1 MSLNTLKTN
10 NIKKDRKRVGRGMG
24 SGSGK
29 TCGRGH
35 KGQKSRSGGYH
46 KVGFE
51 GGQMPLQRRL
61 PKSGFV
67 SLKNDTARI
76 RLSDLNKIEAKEI
89 NMQVLREAKFIGKNI
104 KKVKIYLSGDFKLK
118 KNLKGIMVTKGVK
131 KVFDELGGKIEE

>member
-10 NIKKDRKRVGRGMG
+10 NIRKNKKRVGRGMG

-46 KVGFE
+46 KVGIE
-51 GGQMPLQRRL
+51 GGQLPLQRRL

-76 RLSDLNKIEAKEI
+76 RLSDLSKIDAKEI

-118 KNLKGIMVTKGVK
+118 KIVC
-131 KVFDELGGKIEE
+131 F